1 MFLVSQI
8 GNRQGI
14 FLDKNLRRKGFTFME
29 ILVCLSCIIALGVG
43 AFYVAGE
50 ALNYGR
56 YSTAKADI
64 ATISTAVSQ
73 YYFEMNAMPAD
84 LSVLTSKSSQYGPWL
99 SSDVL
104 KDPWGNDYT
113 FSNDATN
120 KKFTIKSGG
129 RSSAT
134 GDDVSIVTTYQ

>member
-1 MFLVSQI
+1 MSTVSK
-8 GNRQGI
+8 QGKGQGGS
-14 FLDKNLRRKGFTFME
+14 FGKTLRHKGFTFME
-29 ILVCLSCIIALGVG
+29 ILVCLSCIVALGVG

-56 YSTAKADI
+56 YNAAKADVAI
-64 ATISTAVSQ
+64 ISTAVSQ
-73 YYFEMNAMPAD
+73 YYFEMNDMPAD
-84 LSVLTSKSSQYGPWL
+84 LNALTSKSGQYGPWL
-99 SSDVL
+99 SSDAL
-104 KDPWGNDYT
+104 KDPWGNNYT

-134 GDDVSIVTTYQ
+134 SDDVSLVTTYQ

>member
-1 MFLVSQI
+1 MSTVSK
-8 GNRQGI
+8 QGKGQGGS
-14 FLDKNLRRKGFTFME
+14 FGKTLRHKGFTFME
-29 ILVCLSCIIALGVG
+29 IIVCLSCIVALGVG

-56 YSTAKADI
+56 YNAAKADVAI
-64 ATISTAVSQ
+64 ISTAVSQ
-73 YYFEMNAMPAD
+73 YYFEMNDMPAD
-84 LSVLTSKSSQYGPWL
+84 LNALTSKSGQYGPWL
-99 SSDVL
+99 SSDAL
-104 KDPWGNDYT
+104 KDPWGNNYT

-134 GDDVSIVTTYQ
+134 GDDVSLVTTYQ